1 MVVDFRVTSK
11 PIKTLNTLV
20 PERLKIVLNAVVT
33 CLKKTLHACCV
44 VCVWCVCVMCV
55 VWCVYVMW
63 CVWCVCGV
71 VWPWMIPRSE
81 CGQWPRSS
89 GRGRLLLPHTAP
101 PSPQQIV
108 IGDQVLGH
116 LASWEEKTLL
126 WSFQGGIWT
135 SWSKFQRA
143 DFVSIKE

>member
-55 VWCVYVMW
+55 
-63 CVWCVCGV
+63 WCVCV
-71 VWPWMIPRSE
+71 N
-81 CGQWPRSS
+81 
-89 GRGRLLLPHTAP
+89 GRQIDRVLLLVYPA
-101 PSPQQIV
+101 
-108 IGDQVLGH
+108 G
-116 LASWEEKTLL
+116 LA
-126 WSFQGGIWT
+126 
-135 SWSKFQRA
+135 
-143 DFVSIKE
+143 